1 MKAEERG
8 GALRAEVPPPG
19 ARLGLTDNL
28 TPRRAR
34 LVESP
39 DVVANYLAT
48 YDCGHFRSYE
58 AANTDDVAWLQ
69 DLASHRLCPECA
81 YEADA
86 LLILTIR
93 SS

>member
-1 MKAEERG
+1 MNQNVGR
-8 GALRAEVPPPG
+8 P
-19 ARLGLTDNL
+19 RLEAKSRPQSPSGLIAHL

-69 DLASHRLCPECA
+69 GLASHRLCPECA

-86 LLILTIR
+86 LLILTR
-93 SS
+93 RAS